1 MFPSRLA
8 SPASRTVVNRVD
20 HLYARVERPDG
31 LFETLTKQLGLPRS
45 YGFTRVPGF
54 EGGAVSLGNIVFLEA
69 LRYSPD
75 HEPAR
80 PRVPGFDGLALA
92 SPLSIDEA
100 ATELSRRGISHAPV
114 VPFVGDPRPFGFAM
128 PLHKGGLRE
137 TPGPLWSTVV
147 LGGFL
152 GDRKRARQ
160 FRFIPTSGTSRLA
173 RTLGCFQGRLL
184 TSRRFGDAVMA
195 RSMTSDPTVWIQQFD
210 AADMSVANAAAAE
223 ELAARGG
230 GPLGLERVR
239 EVVLGARNLEREQPR
254 WQRLL
259 DPTECGPDGAWHFND
274 GPALRLV
281 EDDADRIVCLVCEVT
296 SVERAKAFLAQER
309 MLDETEQGTVRVTR
323 APLQEMD
330 IRLVEAT
337 ASIGNAH
344 AAGRRSARAG

>member
-1 MFPSRLA
+1 MFRSRRLT
-8 SPASRTVVNRVD
+8 SPAASRAVVNRVD
-20 HLYARVERPDG
+20 HLYARVERPRSV
-31 LFETLTKQLGLPRS
+31 FATLTEQLGLPRS

-75 HEPAR
+75 HEPPR
-80 PRVPGFDGLALA
+80 PRAPGLDGLALA

-114 VPFVGDPRPFGFAM
+114 VPFVGDPPPFAFAM
-128 PLHKGGLRE
+128 PLQKGGLRE

-152 GDRKRARQ
+152 GDRRRARQ
-160 FRFIPTSGTSRLA
+160 FRFIPTSGTSGLA
-173 RTLGCFQGRLL
+173 RASGRLQGRLL

-230 GPLGLERVR
+230 GPLGLRRVK
-239 EVVLGARNLEREQPR
+239 EVVLGARDLEREPTR
-254 WQRLL
+254 WQRLPG
-259 DPTECGPDGAWHFND
+259 PTECGPDGARHFPPR
-274 GPALRLV
+274 PA
-281 EDDADRIVCLVCEVT
+281 
-296 SVERAKAFLAQER
+296 
-309 MLDETEQGTVRVTR
+309 
-323 APLQEMD
+323 
-330 IRLVEAT
+330 
-337 ASIGNAH
+337 
-344 AAGRRSARAG
+344 

>member
-1 MFPSRLA
+1 
-8 SPASRTVVNRVD
+8 
-20 HLYARVERPDG
+20 
-31 LFETLTKQLGLPRS
+31 
-45 YGFTRVPGF
+45 
-54 EGGAVSLGNIVFLEA
+54 
-69 LRYSPD
+69 
-75 HEPAR
+75 
-80 PRVPGFDGLALA
+80 
-92 SPLSIDEA
+92 
-100 ATELSRRGISHAPV
+100 
-114 VPFVGDPRPFGFAM
+114 
-128 PLHKGGLRE
+128 
-137 TPGPLWSTVV
+137 
-147 LGGFL
+147 
-152 GDRKRARQ
+152 
-160 FRFIPTSGTSRLA
+160 
-173 RTLGCFQGRLL
+173 
-184 TSRRFGDAVMA
+184 MA

-296 SVERAKAFLAQER
+296 SVERARAFLAQER

-344 AAGRRSARAG
+344 AAGRRSARGG